1 MDGATVYQFVKVSE
15 DSIFMS
21 DLNVKV
27 RNGDNTGI
35 YRPVERQISTS
46 INYNG
51 SFLETAMKGIL
62 LTMI

>member
-27 RNGDNTGI
+27 RNGDNI

-46 INYNG
+46 INCNG